1 MAYIPLPAYRT
12 GQGIN
17 LEPVNAALDSIMQQ
31 NNQNRVRPKAYG
43 STSGAVPRSAR

>member
-17 LEPVNAALDSIMQQ
+17 LEPVNAALDSVMQR
-31 NNQNRVRPKAYG
+31 NNKNRQFGLQQRI
-43 STSGAVPRSAR
+43 S